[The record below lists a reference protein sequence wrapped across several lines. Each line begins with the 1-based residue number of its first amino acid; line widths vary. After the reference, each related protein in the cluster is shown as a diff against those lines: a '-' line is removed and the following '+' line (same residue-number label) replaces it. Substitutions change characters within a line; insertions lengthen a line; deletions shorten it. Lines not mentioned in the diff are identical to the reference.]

1 VESLPGERSWSHQ
14 RPYSGGGRL
23 QSAAMGGSRQD
34 VRFPARELAAR
45 LARVRAQMEAEEMDA
60 CVVLAPE
67 SQLWLCGLES
77 FISGVLTQA
86 LIVPADDRDEMSLVV
101 WDADLPLARATS
113 IVDDVRTYRFGV
125 DDPVAAIRTAVAE
138 RVRGAGVV
146 GIDAGSRAVPYALG
160 LALVAALAPARCVDC
175 SELLAGARLVKSQLE
190 LDCLRRA
197 GGYAEAGLRPAL
209 AHARPGI
216 SERELAAEIEYAMRR
231 AGSDYPSIPTELASG
246 PRSVLVHGTPGHR
259 LLEPGDLVHVEIGG
273 VEARYTAVGLQ
284 TFHVGGAPP
293 PPVGVHLYGV
303 AQACLR
309 TGLDAIRPGIEAPAI
324 EAPALAIL
332 RDAGLGEGF
341 MMRFGYGVGV
351 GFPPT
356 WLDPLQITRTSKQ
369 ALAPGTTFVLHACL
383 LDEQAQVGVVVG
395 GTYAVGEAGVETL
408 AGAGP
413 VELVTT

>member
-1 VESLPGERSWSHQ
+1 
-14 RPYSGGGRL
+14 
-23 QSAAMGGSRQD
+23 MGGSRQD
-34 VRFPARELAAR
+34 VRFPATELAAR
-45 LARVRAQMEAEEMDA
+45 LARVRAQMEAREMDA

-86 LIVPADDRDEMSLVV
+86 LIVPADGRQELCLLV

-113 IVDDVRTYRFGV
+113 IVEDVRTYRFGV

-138 RVRGAGVV
+138 RVPGAEVV

-160 LALVAALAPARCVDC
+160 SALVAALAPARCVDC
-175 SELLAGARLVKSQLE
+175 SALLAGARLVKSQLE

-197 GGYAEAGLRPAL
+197 GGYAEAGLRAAL

-216 SERELAAEIEYAMRR
+216 SERTVAAEIEYAMRR
-231 AGSDYPSIPTELASG
+231 AGSDYPSIPTELSSG
-246 PRSVLVHGTPGHR
+246 PRSVLVHATPGGR
-259 LLEPGDLVHVEIGG
+259 LLEAGDLVHVEIGG
-273 VEARYTAVGLQ
+273 VEARYNAVGLQ
-284 TFHVGGAPP
+284 TLHVGGAPP
-293 PPVGVHLYGV
+293 PRVGVHLYGI

-309 TGLDAIRPGIEAPAI
+309 AGLDAITPGIEARAV

-332 RDAGLGEGF
+332 RDAGLVEGF

-351 GFPPT
+351 GYPPT
-356 WLDPLQITRTSKQ
+356 WLDPLQITRTSTQ
-369 ALAPGTTFVLHACL
+369 PLAPGTTFVLHACL
-383 LDEQAQVGVVVG
+383 LDEQEQVGVVVG

-413 VELVTT
+413 VDLVTT